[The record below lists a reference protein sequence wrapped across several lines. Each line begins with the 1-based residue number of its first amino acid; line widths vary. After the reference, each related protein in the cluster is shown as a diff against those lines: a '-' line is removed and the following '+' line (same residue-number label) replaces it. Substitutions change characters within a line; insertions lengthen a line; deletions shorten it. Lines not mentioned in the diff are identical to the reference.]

1 MTIAEYYRNPAIKKR
16 IAEYC
21 GGLWEKPSSFT
32 TQYLVGCGVSLLESR
47 NIEFMSA
54 PKEDFDWILKKG
66 LDIYRSAWD
75 IESTLAILDVEYFNL
90 DFPGE
95 IYKNPES
102 TFGLIEK
109 AYQKILVVFKR
120 FGITPLTIMTGQGY
134 HFSFKISRHSDA
146 DRELEKIGFVP
157 DTLKKKYR
165 TIKGRRKRVVS
176 IRHGK
181 AFEGMGKILEFVV
194 HTVMQELAS
203 DNFPIPCVITDIAV
217 GPNSRKK
224 REAMS
229 FDLSMYGDPIYMRDI
244 RCPFSTHQ
252 KHKLQSYKVGQ
263 EISSNIPPRFAVIRN
278 KITLQEALEIRK
290 SPEKTIVY
298 AGTVSCK
305 IPDFSKNFLRLL
317 EAYRKSPLCGI
328 HREFDSVKIDD
339 EKSWHKTYDALD
351 PDTIPT
357 CARLCILLPND
368 NLLRPTNIQN
378 LTRILLFKKWHPKH
392 IAGLITSKFARAR
405 YNWTENWQ
413 KYDPSSRANFYVRIF
428 SDLIKNGIDKE
439 MDLNCISTKEKGF
452 CLKEWCGWNLSDF
465 KLRED
470 V

>member
-1 MTIAEYYRNPAIKKR
+1 MTIVEYYENPFIRKR

-21 GGLWEKPSSFT
+21 GGRREEPSSFT
-32 TQYLVGCGVSLLESR
+32 AQYLVGYGVSLLESR

-54 PKEDFDWILKKG
+54 PKEYFDWILKKG

-75 IESTLAILDVEYFNL
+75 IDSTLAVLDVEYFNL
-90 DFPGE
+90 DSPGV
-95 IYKNPES
+95 IYKNPEE
-102 TFGLIEK
+102 TFELIEK
-109 AYQKILVVFKR
+109 AYEKILVVFKR

-134 HFSFKISRHSDA
+134 HFAFKISRHSDA
-146 DRELEKIGFVP
+146 DMGLEKIGSVP
-157 DTLKKKYR
+157 DTLKIKYR
-165 TIKGRRKRVVS
+165 TVKGRRKRFVS

-194 HTVMQELAS
+194 HTVMKELAAE
-203 DNFPIPCVITDIAV
+203 DFPIPCVITDVAV
-217 GPNSRKK
+217 GYSSRKQ
-224 REAMS
+224 REALS

-263 EISSNIPPRFAVIRN
+263 EVSLKIPPRLAIPRN
-278 KITLQEALEIRK
+278 KITLREALEIRK
-290 SPEKTIVY
+290 SPEKTIAY
-298 AGTVSCK
+298 AETVSCE

-317 EAYRKSPLCGI
+317 KTYLKSPLYEI
-328 HREFDSVKIDD
+328 HRVFDRIEIDD
-339 EKSWHKTYDALD
+339 EKSWPETYDALD
-351 PDTIPT
+351 PCTIPT

-368 NLLRPTNIQN
+368 NLLKPANLQN

-392 IAGLITSKFARAR
+392 IAGLVTSKFARTQ

-428 SDLIKNGIDKE
+428 SDLIKNGIDRE
-439 MDLNCISTKEKGF
+439 VDLNCISTKEKGF
-452 CLKEWCGWNLSDF
+452 CLQEWCGWNLSDF
-465 KLRED
+465 KLEGEK
-470 V
+470 